1 MNKLLNMDIDKIVAA
16 VVADDPDAAAVA
28 DDLAH
33 SLREMQAGQFARQT
47 EITLSPVA
55 QTRHQTGLSQEKFT
69 VLLGISANTLKSW
82 EQQRRQPSGAARTLL
97 HLLHKHPELVHEIR
111 Q

>member
-33 SLREMQAGQFARQT
+33 SLREMQAGQFAR
-47 EITLSPVA
+47 
-55 QTRHQTGLSQEKFT
+55 
-69 VLLGISANTLKSW
+69 
-82 EQQRRQPSGAARTLL
+82 
-97 HLLHKHPELVHEIR
+97 
-111 Q
+111 

>member
-69 VLLGISANTLKSW
+69 VLLEEFCQHTQIVGATTSPT
-82 EQQRRQPSGAARTLL
+82 QRCSTNSIAFAAQTPRIGA
-97 HLLHKHPELVHEIR
+97 
-111 Q
+111 